1 MREGIY
7 RKTDAG
13 RDEIS
18 NRGRRLAPPL
28 RTVLLMVDGQRTLAQ
43 LREVAAGMKAP
54 DDALP
59 ALLADGLIELIPS
72 GFDAA
77 GLMGALGPRPASR
90 PPDVRLAQA
99 PATAGL
105 APVATDRAADGSPGA
120 AAGTASIG
128 AVAAATT
135 ATSTGADPAPPAGK
149 YVAPEPD
156 PYLHLYGRMSEAVR
170 THLGL
175 RGYFMQL
182 KVERC
187 GDAASLQALL
197 PELRAAVAKAKGES
211 FASDWERTLE
221 VPA

>member
-13 RDEIS
+13 RDEIRD
-18 NRGRRLAPPL
+18 RGRRLSPPL
-28 RTVLLMVDGQRTLAQ
+28 RTVLLMVDGQRSLAQ

-54 DDALP
+54 DDALA
-59 ALLADGLIELIPS
+59 ALLADGLIELVPS

-90 PPDVRLAQA
+90 PPDVRLATAAEAAVAQASAA
-99 PATAGL
+99 PA
-105 APVATDRAADGSPGA
+105 D
-120 AAGTASIG
+120 
-128 AVAAATT
+128 
-135 ATSTGADPAPPAGK
+135 APPAKGQADK
-149 YVAPEPD
+149 RSGS
-156 PYLHLYGRMSEAVR
+156 YLHLYERMSEAVR
-170 THLGL
+170 AHLGL
-175 RGYFMQL
+175 RGYFLQL

-187 GDAASLQALL
+187 GDADSLQALL

>member
-13 RDEIS
+13 RDEIT
-18 NRGRRLAPPL
+18 NRGRRLSPPL
-28 RTVLLMVDGQRTLAQ
+28 RTVLLMVDGQRSLAQ
-43 LREVAAGMKAP
+43 LREVAGGMKAP

-59 ALLADGLIELIPS
+59 SLLADGLIELIPS

-77 GLMGALGPRPASR
+77 GLMGALGPRAPSQ
-90 PPDVRLAQA
+90 PPNVVMAEA
-99 PATAGL
+99 
-105 APVATDRAADGSPGA
+105 
-120 AAGTASIG
+120 
-128 AVAAATT
+128 AVAA
-135 ATSTGADPAPPAGK
+135 S
-149 YVAPEPD
+149 PD
-156 PYLHLYGRMSEAVR
+156 DRRSAQYLFLHERMTEAVR
-170 THLGL
+170 AHLGM
-175 RGYFMQL
+175 RGYFLQL

-187 GDAASLQALL
+187 ADAASLQGLL

>member
-13 RDEIS
+13 RDEIRD
-18 NRGRRLAPPL
+18 RGWRLSPPL
-28 RTVLLMVDGQRTLAQ
+28 RTVLLMVDGPRSLAQ

-59 ALLADGLIELIPS
+59 ALLADGLIELVPS

-90 PPDVRLAQA
+90 PPDVRLAA
-99 PATAGL
+99 PAE
-105 APVATDRAADGSPGA
+105 V
-120 AAGTASIG
+120 
-128 AVAAATT
+128 VAAA
-135 ATSTGADPAPPAGK
+135 AADLPSAKKGQAEKRSG
-149 YVAPEPD
+149 
-156 PYLHLYGRMSEAVR
+156 PYLHLYERMSEAVR
-170 THLGL
+170 AHLGL
-175 RGYFMQL
+175 RGYFLQL

-187 GDAASLQALL
+187 ADIASLQALL